1 MYQTVNFDVQDSQW
15 FYFYICKTAIRNLNL
30 NAKSAKWNVFA
41 ENSETRLNQP
51 FSGLFLTTIEAKFE
65 EMTEI
70 KMQPNV
76 RTTTFVLGYFNVQ

>member
-1 MYQTVNFDVQDSQW
+1 MARS
-15 FYFYICKTAIRNLNL
+15 NLIL

-70 KMQPNV
+70 KM
-76 RTTTFVLGYFNVQ
+76 

>member
-1 MYQTVNFDVQDSQW
+1 LERS
-15 FYFYICKTAIRNLNL
+15 NLNL

-51 FSGLFLTTIEAKFE
+51 FSGLFLITIEAKFE

-70 KMQPNV
+70 KM
-76 RTTTFVLGYFNVQ
+76 

>member
-1 MYQTVNFDVQDSQW
+1 MARS
-15 FYFYICKTAIRNLNL
+15 NLIL

-51 FSGLFLTTIEAKFE
+51 FSGLFLITIEAKFE

-70 KMQPNV
+70 KM
-76 RTTTFVLGYFNVQ
+76 

>member
-1 MYQTVNFDVQDSQW
+1 M
-15 FYFYICKTAIRNLNL
+15 AISNLNL

-70 KMQPNV
+70 KM
-76 RTTTFVLGYFNVQ
+76 